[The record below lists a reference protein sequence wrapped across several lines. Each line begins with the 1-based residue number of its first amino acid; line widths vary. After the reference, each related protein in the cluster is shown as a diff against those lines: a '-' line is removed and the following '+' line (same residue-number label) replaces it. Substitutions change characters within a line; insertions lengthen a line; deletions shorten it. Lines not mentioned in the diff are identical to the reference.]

1 MKNITQ
7 PAIQTQA
14 NIPAW
19 ALNVY
24 RWIGVCVYVCVCVF
38 ERLEIVEGDKS
49 IANN

>member
-1 MKNITQ
+1 MGTVIAMARRKMKNITQ

-24 RWIGVCVYVCVCVF
+24 RWIGVCVCVCVCV
-38 ERLEIVEGDKS
+38 VCV
-49 IANN
+49 